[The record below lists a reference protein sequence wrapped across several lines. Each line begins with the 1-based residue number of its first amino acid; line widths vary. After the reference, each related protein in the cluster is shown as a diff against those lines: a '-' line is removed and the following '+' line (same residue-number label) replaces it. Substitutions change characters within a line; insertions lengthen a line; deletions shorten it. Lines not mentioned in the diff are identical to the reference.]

1 MADRIGPRR
10 ALRFAFGLLLFLY
23 GTAVFAPL
31 LASDLPLT
39 MVASNERAFFRA
51 LRTLPI
57 VVEEAE
63 TELKSGAASEAS
75 IHAVRLRLDELERGV
90 KGERRGIIEDYRQ
103 SFEALVSA
111 PNGSTDVIERSRA
124 LRQELELEVSDAEGS
139 KLVATRSYPAFAA
152 LTPLDAF
159 WMASFFALLLAPLCL
174 PRRAGPW
181 LLASTLLTT
190 LCVGASWNFGG
201 VEFASGLKADMTS
214 GDVRVESALF
224 VPVPFGFAETH
235 LDEGFLPPS
244 WTRTEEQKRDDSI
257 VVRAGEPEVSS
268 LQRHWLGTDA
278 LGRDVLS
285 RLLHGGR
292 LSLAVGLLEAFIVCT
307 LGVTLGTAAGMFG
320 GWVDLCFLRLVEIV
334 QSFPAFLLILAGV
347 AFIPTGALH
356 PAITIAIVIGVVGWT
371 EIGRLVRAELL
382 RLRELELATAAHALG
397 IPPLRIAFRHLL
409 PLALPPV
416 LVAAAFATSGAVLTE
431 SAISFLGF
439 GIGPPVPSWGGL
451 IAVERDASIWW
462 LQLFPGLFVFLTVL
476 AFNLLGEG
484 LRGSLRAGSGDANKT
499 DTNTSAMGAA
509 E

>member
-1 MADRIGPRR
+1 MADRLGPRR
-10 ALRFAFGLLLFLY
+10 AIRFAFGLLLFLY

-63 TELKSGAASEAS
+63 TKLSGGEASEAS
-75 IHAVRLRLDELERGV
+75 VRAVRLRLDELQQGLR
-90 KGERRGIIEDYRQ
+90 GERYQLVEDYRQ
-103 SFEALVSA
+103 SFEALVSD
-111 PNGSTDVIERSRA
+111 PGNSKSVGKRFGA
-124 LRQELELEVSDAEGS
+124 LRDELGLEGAGLEDSE
-139 KLVATRSYPAFAA
+139 LVATRSYPVFAA

-159 WMASFFALLLAPLCL
+159 WMASFFALLFAPLCV

-181 LLASTLLTT
+181 LLASTLLMT
-190 LCVGASWNFGG
+190 LSVGASSSFGR
-201 VEFASGLKADMTS
+201 ADLLSGLKADMTS
-214 GDVRVESALF
+214 GDVRVESALY

-244 WTRTEEQKRDDSI
+244 WARTEEQERNDSI
-257 VVRAGEPEVSS
+257 LVRAGEPEVSS

-292 LSLAVGLLEAFIVCT
+292 LSLAVGLLAALIVCV
-307 LGVTLGTAAGMFG
+307 LGVVLGTAAGMFG

-356 PAITIAIVIGVVGWT
+356 PAITIAIVIGIVGWT
-371 EIGRLVRAELL
+371 EIARLVRAELL
-382 RLRELELATAAHALG
+382 RLRELELATAARALG

-484 LRGSLRAGSGDANKT
+484 LRGSLRAGSGGANVT
-499 DTNTSAMGAA
+499 GGA